1 MAENELIVTAGL
13 NFQASESL
21 ILAQLKKIQDDFN
34 SNGGLQINCT
44 VNNDS
49 LKAIQ
54 SQLSS
59 LKQTLNVDINASHI
73 QQSISQATKVEPVK
87 INVTAEI
94 NKGELQRQAKE
105 IEKALSI
112 QYPKGQTQ
120 QLRDEL
126 KAYLSNYQKAIA
138 SNDLSGMETAI
149 EKIAEFAGSYRKEI
163 EIVNEELKYQQ
174 DRTRE
179 ILKEQEKLYITAEQY
194 AALQREVSKDGR
206 TATQVLNSSIGVGRW
221 STDITKFD
229 PRNLPYW
236 SKFATEVNNINPLKD
251 AILNEGDIV
260 QGINDLN
267 AFLGKSVD
275 MTSQYLKA
283 NEQTWV
289 EWRDIVHDA
298 VSVARGEG
306 SSLSNEF
313 VNLLGFEDI
322 ATTEKNV
329 QAMAEGM
336 RTIQALKEQ
345 YIADTNVKNVTADW
359 TKTAEGDLTG
369 FTVNVQKATGEV
381 ERFRYEIDEL
391 NQVNFLGSSGSD
403 RGISQMFERATKS
416 ADSLER
422 KMLNLK
428 AAADDVSAPRPI
440 TSDESINKVSQAY
453 NNATEAVQKLRT
465 ADASTFGELENQ
477 AKIAVDELNN
487 VIKAARNA
495 DTAATKLRAKPIE
508 VIKQEEAAN
517 LEKFVAQISN
527 SAILKVDALVQG
539 VDKLRDE
546 LNKIQPND
554 KQGLA
559 NYLDNVSKLD
569 SEFKALDAQAKTV
582 KSAISDLDKVLNN
595 SQLNKNVQNPNVT
608 SLFGD
613 VTELKGLYTN
623 LFNTI
628 GSDRSADALKR
639 TGTELLAMKSTLEN
653 IVNDATQLERNL
665 RGTADAERQ
674 QHNYWQGRFEESIK
688 GMTAENEELKK
699 MRQYYADLE
708 NVAQTSLG
716 TIKSSYEK
724 IVSLNAK
731 LTSGKLPET
740 EANSIRKQIEEQEVL
755 AIKARQKLETEGLY
769 TEEIAKQINGIKS
782 QAEAIINARNQ
793 QKASNEELAKSI
805 NTYEDGLKA
814 IQNAYK
820 AIADA
825 TKTLY
830 SNKSPDIEK
839 SYALADIAE
848 QRDLLNII
856 QERLAAQG
864 LIDSAIND
872 EIKKGEILVTRTQQ
886 IAQSK
891 AQEAQ
896 ATRDE
901 RDAERELAEQ
911 ARQHN
916 KELKDTE
923 SYINK
928 TVVALEKFN
937 NSTVAKNNASNPAV
951 ASQTGL
957 NADLINQLR
966 GLQESLANDK
976 SPENIA
982 RIIARMNELGG
993 SLKDATARSVELNQ
1007 SLKDNDASAKFSA
1020 KLNNLK
1026 NQVDIFANTNRR
1038 ATESL
1043 RLMRDGET
1051 TFAQGFQN
1059 IRDALSS
1066 GNLDATDLQRLREQ
1080 FQNFRGEADAAG
1092 LTVSRFFQ
1100 SMQSQL
1106 RMVLQRWISLY
1117 AVIGYIRKMIDNVK
1131 ELDNAMIDLRR
1142 VTNETDAG
1150 YQRFLEDANELAR
1163 QMKTTT
1169 ASLVEMSYQWSKLG
1183 FAMNEA
1189 LELSKASTI
1198 FMRVADVGQDQ
1209 ALSNLVTSLKAFRL
1223 EASQTMDVVD
1233 KLDKLNNE
1241 YAVSAAGLGDGL
1253 ERSASAM
1260 AMTGNSLEETLAMLT
1275 GAGEIVQ
1282 NLENTGNAL
1291 RVISLR

>member
-1 MAENELIVTAGL
+1 MANDSKIVITAGL
-13 NFQASESL
+13 QIPETVSTVEKE
-21 ILAQLKKIQDDFN
+21 LKVVGEKVSADRALKIVANVDLSKTTQR
-34 SNGGLQINCT
+34 
-44 VNNDS
+44 
-49 LKAIQ
+49 IQ
-54 SQLSS
+54 SQLTTLSKN
-59 LKQTLNVDINASHI
+59 LKLDIN
-73 QQSISQATKVEPVK
+73 
-87 INVTAEI
+87 
-94 NKGELQRQAKE
+94 
-105 IEKALSI
+105 
-112 QYPKGQTQ
+112 
-120 QLRDEL
+120 
-126 KAYLSNYQKAIA
+126 
-138 SNDLSGMETAI
+138 
-149 EKIAEFAGSYRKEI
+149 
-163 EIVNEELKYQQ
+163 
-174 DRTRE
+174 
-179 ILKEQEKLYITAEQY
+179 
-194 AALQREVSKDGR
+194 
-206 TATQVLNSSIGVGRW
+206 
-221 STDITKFD
+221 
-229 PRNLPYW
+229 
-236 SKFATEVNNINPLKD
+236 
-251 AILNEGDIV
+251 
-260 QGINDLN
+260 
-267 AFLGKSVD
+267 
-275 MTSQYLKA
+275 
-283 NEQTWV
+283 
-289 EWRDIVHDA
+289 
-298 VSVARGEG
+298 
-306 SSLSNEF
+306 
-313 VNLLGFEDI
+313 
-322 ATTEKNV
+322 
-329 QAMAEGM
+329 
-336 RTIQALKEQ
+336 
-345 YIADTNVKNVTADW
+345 
-359 TKTAEGDLTG
+359 
-369 FTVNVQKATGEV
+369 TVNVNAAVSGVQKELEKVGSAVSGTSKNVGTIATAYAEGAKQSEILHQKQERLQQDYDILVAKIQKTKLALDTLATRDGTNYNEV
-381 ERFRYEIDEL
+381 FTGIMSRQVVDEASL
-391 NQVNFLGSSGSD
+391 NRARDALSAIRKEFQLANAQMTSDIPQNAIENFIQ
-403 RGISQMFERATKS
+403 RIAK
-416 ADSLER
+416 ADSQIKILAVDYQ
-422 KMLNLK
+422 KLNNPPQALMDSFQK
-428 AAADDVSAPRPI
+428 LQELAKGFNFSTDFKGESK
-440 TSDESINKVSQAY
+440 ESINARIQAY
-453 NNATEAVQKLRT
+453 TQIKVALNETQSLLQSAQKEESILAKEEEDFAKKLESHNREIQKRIDLKESEIQKERELSEVEARR
-465 ADASTFGELENQ
+465 
-477 AKIAVDELNN
+477 I
-487 VIKAARNA
+487 R
-495 DTAATKLRAKPIE
+495 
-508 VIKQEEAAN
+508 EAN
-517 LEKFVAQISN
+517 E
-527 SAILKVDALVQG
+527 
-539 VDKLRDE
+539 
-546 LNKIQPND
+546 
-554 KQGLA
+554 
-559 NYLDNVSKLD
+559 
-569 SEFKALDAQAKTV
+569 
-582 KSAISDLDKVLNN
+582 
-595 SQLNKNVQNPNVT
+595 
-608 SLFGD
+608 
-613 VTELKGLYTN
+613 
-623 LFNTI
+623 
-628 GSDRSADALKR
+628 
-639 TGTELLAMKSTLEN
+639 
-653 IVNDATQLERNL
+653 
-665 RGTADAERQ
+665 AEMGR
-674 QHNYWQGRFEESIK
+674 YWQGRFEETVK

-731 LTSGKLPET
+731 LTSGKLSET

-793 QKASNEELAKSI
+793 QKVSNEELAKSI

-814 IQNAYK
+814 IQNAYT

-830 SNKSPDIEK
+830 SNKSTDVQK
-839 SYALADIAE
+839 SYALTDIAV
-848 QRDLLNII
+848 QRDLLSTI

-864 LIDSAIND
+864 LIDDAINE

-916 KELKDTE
+916 KELKETE
-923 SYINK
+923 SYIDK
-928 TVVALEKFN
+928 TIVALEKFN

-976 SPENIA
+976 SPENVA
-982 RIIARMNELGG
+982 RITARLNELGG
-993 SLKDATARSVELNQ
+993 SLKDATARSAELNQ

-1020 KLNNLK
+1020 KLNQLK
-1026 NQVDIFANTNRR
+1026 NQVDVFANTNRR

-1043 RLMRDGET
+1043 RLMRDGQT
-1051 TFAQGFQN
+1051 TFAQGWQN
-1059 IRDALSS
+1059 IRDALSN
-1066 GNLDATDLQRLREQ
+1066 GNLDSAGLQRLTEQ
-1080 FQNFRGEADAAG
+1080 FRNFRGEADAAG

-1131 ELDNAMIDLRR
+1131 ELDNAMINLRR
-1142 VTNETDAG
+1142 VTDETDAG

-1183 FAMNEA
+1183 FTMNEA

-1241 YAVSAAGLGDGL
+1241 YAVSAAGLGEGL

-1275 GAGEIVQ
+1275 GAGEITQ